1 MIARTW
7 RGWTRSADAGAY
19 VDYVQETGI
28 AEYRATPGNRDAFI
42 LRRDEGDRTEFVTL
56 TFWDS
61 MDAVRGFAGADVER
75 AVFYPE
81 DDGFLVDRETIA
93 RHYEVIEA
101 APPAAR
107 DTSSAGEP

>member
-7 RGWTRSADAGAY
+7 RGWTSSEDADAY
-19 VDYVQETGI
+19 VGYLLETGI
-28 AEYRATPGNRDAFI
+28 KEYRATPGNRDAFI

-61 MDAVRGFAGADVER
+61 MDAVRGFAGDDVER

-81 DDGFLVDRETIA
+81 DDRFLADRETVA
-93 RHYEVIEA
+93 RHYEVVE
-101 APPAAR
+101 
-107 DTSSAGEP
+107 